1 MKLNKQRK
9 LRSAVELICEIL
21 KITDKKLNDFIESG
35 KIPELPKDPKAP
47 KVEEPKA
54 KK

>member
-1 MKLNKQRK
+1 MRINKQRK

-21 KITDKKLNDFIESG
+21 KITDKKLNDFIDSG
-35 KIPELPKDPKAP
+35 KVSELPKEP
-47 KVEEPKA
+47 KVKKPKA